1 MGKWK
6 MTEYTVDKLNNE
18 IENKKITIPKYQ
30 RGAVWNKTQ
39 KDKLIDS
46 MNKGYPFGSILLY
59 ENDNRRQIID
69 GLQRSTTIIEFVK
82 NPARFFT
89 DDNIDKETID
99 RIIDYIAVIGSKPEI
114 QSKLESLIKD
124 WVTKNHQ
131 TMQDVQRMQYG
142 DLVDEIIKEWP
153 TAESSKNEIKLLVKD
168 MFNAFQDVCNNIA
181 NMQIPALVYEGD
193 ESLLPEIFERINS
206 QGAKLTKQQIYSAT
220 WAHDI
225 VKLNNSMFDEIIT
238 NNRDR
243 YENMLDESMELDDY
257 NPTELIRQKEVNIF
271 ELVFGFGKMISRK
284 YPYLF
289 NFDEKDKTKV
299 ESVGFNLINACLV
312 QRSAYMKSLNI
323 NLKTLIGLDTY
334 HIESFLSRIVEAIE
348 YVDKRLGAGTKFKGN
363 TRSDSRVYPLHTE
376 MQITSIIATVFIA
389 RHASFNSNEKG
400 DIQNLVIDTSKFNP
414 KWALM
419 KERFNRNIL
428 RIYTMDILGQK
439 WKGSGDK
446 KLDNIVIDSYYYDR
460 EVSWKEFEQVLD
472 VYYNTINAERNERK
486 QVAAPKEPEKLILN
500 LIYSKIFS
508 ASDQN
513 DDSKYDIEHLAPKN
527 LMKDRISRY
536 SEDFRLPISSI
547 GNLCLLPEYDNR
559 VKKDK
564 TIYHDEYYLS
574 KIDNIKDIEE
584 KYTFT
589 IKSDLAWLEDELT
602 EEQFRSAYIN
612 FLNNRYTKMKQIIQ
626 NNLF

>member
-1 MGKWK
+1 
-6 MTEYTVDKLNNE
+6 
-18 IENKKITIPKYQ
+18 
-30 RGAVWNKTQ
+30 
-39 KDKLIDS
+39 
-46 MNKGYPFGSILLY
+46 
-59 ENDNRRQIID
+59 
-69 GLQRSTTIIEFVK
+69 
-82 NPARFFT
+82 
-89 DDNIDKETID
+89 
-99 RIIDYIAVIGSKPEI
+99 
-114 QSKLESLIKD
+114 
-124 WVTKNHQ
+124 
-131 TMQDVQRMQYG
+131 
-142 DLVDEIIKEWP
+142 
-153 TAESSKNEIKLLVKD
+153 
-168 MFNAFQDVCNNIA
+168 
-181 NMQIPALVYEGD
+181 
-193 ESLLPEIFERINS
+193 
-206 QGAKLTKQQIYSAT
+206 
-220 WAHDI
+220 
-225 VKLNNSMFDEIIT
+225 
-238 NNRDR
+238 
-243 YENMLDESMELDDY
+243 
-257 NPTELIRQKEVNIF
+257 
-271 ELVFGFGKMISRK
+271 
-284 YPYLF
+284 
-289 NFDEKDKTKV
+289 
-299 ESVGFNLINACLV
+299 
-312 QRSAYMKSLNI
+312 
-323 NLKTLIGLDTY
+323 
-334 HIESFLSRIVEAIE
+334 
-348 YVDKRLGAGTKFKGN
+348 
-363 TRSDSRVYPLHTE
+363 
-376 MQITSIIATVFIA
+376 
-389 RHASFNSNEKG
+389 
-400 DIQNLVIDTSKFNP
+400 
-414 KWALM
+414 
-419 KERFNRNIL
+419 
-428 RIYTMDILGQK
+428 MDILGQK